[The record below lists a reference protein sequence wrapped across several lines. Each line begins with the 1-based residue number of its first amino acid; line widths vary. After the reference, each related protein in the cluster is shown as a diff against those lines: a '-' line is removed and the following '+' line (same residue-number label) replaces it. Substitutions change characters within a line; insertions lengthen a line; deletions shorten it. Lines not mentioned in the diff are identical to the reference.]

1 MRGGGVDE
9 RGVSLLIG
17 RLKGGHV
24 VTHVHLDEKELKKK
38 KEKHVV
44 YLPRLAS
51 QRVHLDSHRRCGF
64 SCVLAVATIITDCSG
79 RVVYGEVESMKG
91 E

>member
-1 MRGGGVDE
+1 MRGCGVDE

-64 SCVLAVATIITDCSG
+64 SCVLAVATIITDCSD
-79 RVVYGEVESMKG
+79 RVVLAPF
-91 E
+91 